1 MKPAIYLIIILLS
14 LSCNQESSNVEESK
28 KMTTKEQEKDI
39 SAKESAENKES
50 TERLRPP
57 FYIINTAAVKLEEGA
72 IKKAQV
78 LKKDGYKA
86 DYLWIPDYASLSGA
100 EFFSVFL
107 GPYKTKEECAIIL
120 DKYQV
125 VNPKAYGTLVSH
137 DSKREVVHGLADA
150 VQ

>member
-1 MKPAIYLIIILLS
+1 MKKAIYLIVVLLS
-14 LSCNQESSNVEESK
+14 LSCHQESSLIEEPK
-28 KMTTKEQEKDI
+28 TAKEQDKVNIE
-39 SAKESAENKES
+39 KESVENNES
-50 TERLRPP
+50 TERLKPP
-57 FYIINTAAVKLEEGA
+57 FYIINTAAVKLEAAA
-72 IKKAQV
+72 ISKAQV
-78 LKKDGYKA
+78 LSDDGYKA

-120 DKYQV
+120 DKYQS

-137 DSKREVVHGLADA
+137 DSKREVVHGLTDA